1 MKPPQISAFRYLWL
15 MHHYREILQNKFAE
29 EYKKLNNEQRRA
41 VDTIDGPVMVIA
53 GPGTGKTQILAAR
66 IGKILLDTDALP
78 ENILCLTYTD
88 AGTIAMRKRLQQF
101 IGADAYKVNI
111 YTFHAFCNDVIQDNL
126 NLFEKTSLDAVS
138 ELETIELF
146 KQLIDAFPKNHP
158 LKRYRG
164 DVYYEINNL
173 RSLFSSMKR
182 EGWTAEFI
190 NERIDA
196 YINDL
201 PNRDEYIAKRAVKEF
216 KKGDVRTDKIEE
228 EKEKMEK
235 LRAAVNEF
243 ANFQNLMRK
252 RNRYDF
258 DDMINWV
265 INVFEEHKNILAN
278 YQEKFQY
285 LLVDEYQDTSGT
297 QNRLVQL
304 LINYWE
310 KPNVFVVGDDDQSI
324 YRFQGANVEN
334 MLDFANRYTKDLMTV
349 VLTSNYRSTQ
359 PILDISKTLI
369 NRNDERLVK
378 QIEGLSKELIS
389 SNLRINELT
398 DKPILHEYN
407 STKDEMADI
416 TNRVFELI
424 EQKIEP
430 GRIAVIYKENKYG
443 EELATYFRLK
453 NIPVYSKRS
462 IDVLVHPFTVKVV
475 QLLRY
480 LNAEHDI
487 PYGGD
492 EMLFEILHY
501 DFYNIPPIEIAK
513 LTVDVNKLKYNG
525 ELTSIRK
532 LLSDRANKP
541 PQNLFDPGIHEGLK
555 NFSLMMEKLIADVPN
570 ITLQELFEHIIQ
582 QAGVLSHIMRSDDKI
597 ALMQLLTA
605 LFDFIKD
612 ETSRNPLLR
621 LNELISVFD
630 LMEKEGI
637 ALPMTKVSGSDKG
650 VNLLT
655 THGSKGLEFEY
666 VFFAGVNASF
676 WEKKRKPG
684 GGYKFPD
691 TMFSSQPV
699 SSDEEEL
706 RRLFYVA
713 LTRAEKHLYLSY
725 AKFRN
730 DGKELEP
737 SMFIAEILEEHD
749 IPVEKISLTEE
760 QQMEFALLH
769 FNAQA
774 PEIEQAEAD
783 FITAIL
789 EKFVMNVTALNNY
802 LDCPLGFYYKSL
814 IRIPAGKSE
823 ATEFGSA
830 IHHALEKLFRKMQ
843 DGRIE
848 TFPLKEEMMVDFNW
862 YMYKHRENFT
872 KEAFDRRMEYGDEVL
887 RNYYD
892 KYINSW
898 NKVVAVERNIRGIVV
913 NGVPLKGKLDK
924 LEFNGKEVNV
934 VDYKSGNIDNAIPKM
949 KPPSD
954 KDPNGGDY
962 WRQAVF
968 YKILVDNYEQKDW
981 KVISTEFDFIEPD
994 KNKEYRKE
1002 KIFINPGDMETVK
1015 QQLTEVWHKIQ
1026 ARDFYTGCG
1035 KEDCH
1040 WCNFVK
1046 NNKLAV
1052 ALHDLEEEPAE

>member
-1 MKPPQISAFRYLWL
+1 MR
-15 MHHYREILQNKFAE
+15 HYREILRNIFAE
-29 EYKKLNNEQRRA
+29 EYKKLNGEQRRA

-66 IGKILLDTDALP
+66 IGKILLETDALP

-126 NLFEKTSLDAVS
+126 NLFEKNSLDAVS
-138 ELETIELF
+138 ELESIELF
-146 KQLIDAFPKNHP
+146 KQLIDAFPKGHP

-173 RSLFSSMKR
+173 RKLFSSMKR
-182 EGWTAEFI
+182 EGWTDTFM
-190 NERIDA
+190 NSKIDT
-196 YINDL
+196 YILDL
-201 PNRDEYIAKRAVKEF
+201 PNRDEYIAKRKVKEF
-216 KKGDVRTDKIEE
+216 AKGDVRTDKIEE

-243 ANFQNLMRK
+243 SNFQNLMRK

-265 INVFEEHKNILAN
+265 INVFEENKSILAN

-285 LLVDEYQDTSGT
+285 LLVDEFQDTSGT
-297 QNRLVQL
+297 QNKLVQL
-304 LINYWE
+304 LINYWD

-334 MLDFANRYTKDLMTV
+334 MLDFANKFSKDLITV
-349 VLTSNYRSTQ
+349 VLTNNYRSTQ
-359 PILDISKTLI
+359 PILDVSKTLI
-369 NRNDERLVK
+369 NRNDERLIK
-378 QIEGLSKELIS
+378 QIDGLSKDLLS
-389 SNLRINELT
+389 SNTLINGLT
-398 DKPILHEYN
+398 DKPVLHEYH
-407 STKDEMADI
+407 SAKDEMAGI
-416 TNRVFELI
+416 TNRVATLI
-424 EQKIEP
+424 EQKTEP
-430 GRIAVIYKENKYG
+430 GRIAVIYKENRYG

-462 IDVLVHPFTVKVV
+462 IDVLLHPFSHKIV

-480 LNAEHDI
+480 LNAEHDT

-501 DFYNIPPIEIAK
+501 DFYRIPPIEIAK
-513 LTVDVNKLKYNG
+513 ITVETNTLKYKG
-525 ELTSIRK
+525 EQTSIRK
-532 LLSDRANKP
+532 LLSDKANKP
-541 PQNLFDPGIHEGLK
+541 AQNLFDTGMHEGLK
-555 NFSLMMEKLIADVPN
+555 KFSFLIEKLIADVPN

-582 QAGVLSHIMRSDDKI
+582 QAAVLPYIMQSDDKI

-605 LFDFIKD
+605 LFDFIKE
-612 ETSRNPLLR
+612 ETGRNPLLD
-621 LNELISVFD
+621 LKELISVLD

-637 ALPMTKVSGSDKG
+637 ALPVNKVSGSDKG

-655 THGSKGLEFEY
+655 THGSKGLEFEH

-691 TMFSSQPV
+691 TLFGSSPSFGGGQG
-699 SSDEEEL
+699 DADEEL

-713 LTRAEKHLYLSY
+713 LTRAEKHLNISY

-737 SMFIAEILEEHD
+737 SMFIAEIQEEHKL
-749 IPVEKISLTEE
+749 PVEKLVLTEE
-760 QQMEFALLH
+760 QQMEFELLH
-769 FNAQA
+769 FTAQS
-774 PEIEQAEAD
+774 PEIEQAEED
-783 FITAIL
+783 FISNIL
-789 EKFVMNVTALNNY
+789 EKFVMNVTALSAY
-802 LDCPLGFYYKSL
+802 LNCPLGFYYKNL

-823 ATEFGSA
+823 ALEFGSA

-843 DGRIE
+843 DGGKE
-848 TFPLKEEMMVDFNW
+848 TFPIKDEMMADFNW
-862 YMYKHRENFT
+862 YMNKHRENFT
-872 KEAFDRRMEYGDEVL
+872 KEAFERRMEYGDEVL

-892 KYINSW
+892 KYVNSW
-898 NKVVAVERNIRGIVV
+898 NKVVAIERNIRGVVV
-913 NGVPLKGKLDK
+913 NAVPLKGKLDK
-924 LEFNGKEVNV
+924 LEFNGKDVNV
-934 VDYKSGNIDNAIPKM
+934 VDYKSGNIDNALPKM

-954 KDPNGGDY
+954 KDPHGGDY

-968 YKILVDNYEQKDW
+968 YKILVDHYEQKDW

-994 KNKEYRKE
+994 SKGEYRKQ
-1002 KIFINPGDMETVK
+1002 KIMITAQDMETVK
-1015 QQLTEVWHKIQ
+1015 HQLTEVWHKIQ

-1046 NNKLAV
+1046 NNKLTV
-1052 ALHDLEEEPAE
+1052 ALHDLAEEPAE

>member
-1 MKPPQISAFRYLWL
+1 MR
-15 MHHYREILQNKFAE
+15 HYRELLQNKFDE
-29 EYKKLNNEQRRA
+29 EYHKLNPEQCRA
-41 VDTIDGPVMVIA
+41 VNTIQGPVMVIA

-66 IGKILLDTDALP
+66 IGKILLETDALP

-126 NLFEKTSLDAVS
+126 NLFEKKSLDAVS
-138 ELETIELF
+138 ELESIELF
-146 KQLIDAFPKNHP
+146 KQLIDAFPKGHP

-173 RSLFSSMKR
+173 RHLFSSMKR
-182 EGWTAEFI
+182 EGWTADFI
-190 NERIDA
+190 NQRITD

-201 PNRDEYIAKRAVKEF
+201 PNRDEYVAKRKVKEF
-216 KKGDVRTDKIEE
+216 NKGDVRTDKIEE
-228 EKEKMEK
+228 EKEKMER
-235 LRAAVNEF
+235 LCAAVQEF

-265 INVFEEHKNILAN
+265 ITMFEDNKNILAN

-297 QNRLVQL
+297 QNKLVYL
-304 LINYWE
+304 LINYWD

-334 MLDFANRYTKDLMTV
+334 MLEFANRYTKDLMTV

-369 NRNDERLVK
+369 NRNEERLVK
-378 QIEGLSKELIS
+378 QIDGLSKELIS
-389 SNLRINELT
+389 SRKELMTLKNL
-398 DKPILHEYN
+398 PILHEYN
-407 STKDEMADI
+407 SAKEEMADM
-416 TNRVFELI
+416 TNRVDELI
-424 EQKIEP
+424 KQHVEP
-430 GRIAVIYKENKYG
+430 GRIAIIYKENKYG

-453 NIPVYSKRS
+453 NIPFYSKRS
-462 IDVLVHPFTVKVV
+462 IDVLVHPFGSKII

-480 LNAEHDI
+480 LNAEHDT

-492 EMLFEILHY
+492 EMLFEILHF
-501 DFYNIPPIEIAK
+501 DFYKIPPICIAK
-513 LTVDVNKLKYNG
+513 LTVEANTLKYKG
-525 ELTSIRK
+525 EQTSIRK
-532 LLSDRANKP
+532 LLSDKTNKP
-541 PQNLFDPGIHEGLK
+541 AQNLFDTGIHEGLK
-555 NFSLMMEKLIADVPN
+555 SFSFMIEKLIADVPN
-570 ITLQELFEHIIQ
+570 ITLLELFERLIQ
-582 QAGVLSHIMRSDDKI
+582 HAGVLNYIMQSDNKI
-597 ALMQLLTA
+597 SLMQLLTA

-612 ETSRNPLLR
+612 ETGRNPSLQLK
-621 LNELISVFD
+621 ELISIFD
-630 LMEKEGI
+630 LMQKEDI
-637 ALPMTKVSGSDKG
+637 SLPMIKVAGTDKG

-666 VFFAGVNASF
+666 VFFAGANASY

-691 TMFSSQPV
+691 TMFASQPA
-699 SSDEEEL
+699 STDDEEL

-713 LTRAEKHLYLSY
+713 LTRAEKHLYISY
-725 AKFRN
+725 AKFKN

-737 SMFIAEILEEHD
+737 SMFIAEIQEVHEL
-749 IPVEKISLTEE
+749 PVEKIVLTEE
-760 QQMEFALLH
+760 QQMEFEMLH
-769 FNAQA
+769 FTAQA
-774 PEIEQAEAD
+774 PEIEQAEED
-783 FITAIL
+783 FISGIL
-789 EKFVMNVTALNNY
+789 EKFVMNVTALNSY
-802 LDCPLGFYYKSL
+802 LNCPLNFYYRNL
-814 IRIPAGKSE
+814 IRIPSGKSE

-830 IHHALEKLFRKMQ
+830 IHHALEQLFRKMQ
-843 DGRIE
+843 DSKKDL
-848 TFPLKEEMMVDFNW
+848 FPAKEEMMADFNW
-862 YMYKHRENFT
+862 YMHKHRENFT
-872 KEAFDRRMEYGDEVL
+872 KEAFARRMEYGDEVL

-892 KYINSW
+892 KYINNW

-934 VDYKSGNIDNAIPKM
+934 VDYKSGNIDNAIPKI

-968 YKILVDNYEQKDW
+968 YKILIDHYEQKDW
-981 KVISTEFDFIEPD
+981 QVISTEFDFIEPD
-994 KNKEYRKE
+994 KKGEYRKE
-1002 KIFINPGDMETVK
+1002 KIVITAQDTETVK
-1015 QQLTEVWHKIQ
+1015 QQLTTVWHKIQ

-1035 KEDCH
+1035 KADCH

-1052 ALHDLEEEPAE
+1052 ALHALEEEIND

>member
-1 MKPPQISAFRYLWL
+1 MR
-15 MHHYREILQNKFAE
+15 HYRDILQNKFAE
-29 EYKKLNNEQRRA
+29 EYKKLNNEQRLA
-41 VDTIDGPVMVIA
+41 VDTIEGPVMVIA

-126 NLFEKTSLDAVS
+126 NLFEKNSLDAIS
-138 ELETIELF
+138 ELESIELF
-146 KQLIDAFPKNHP
+146 KQLIDAFPKGHL

-164 DVYYEINNL
+164 DVYFEINNL

-182 EGWTAEFI
+182 EGWRAEFI
-190 NERIDA
+190 NQKIDE

-228 EKEKMEK
+228 EKEKMGK

-243 ANFQNLMRK
+243 TNFQNLMRK

-265 INVFEEHKNILAN
+265 IQVFEENKTILAN
-278 YQEKFQY
+278 YQERFQY

-297 QNRLVQL
+297 QNKLVQL
-304 LINYWE
+304 LINYWD

-334 MLDFANRYTKDLMTV
+334 MLDFATKYTKDLMTV

-378 QIEGLSKELIS
+378 QIDGLSKELIS
-389 SNLRINELT
+389 SNKQINQLT
-398 DKPILHEYN
+398 NKPVLHEYN
-407 STKDEMADI
+407 SAKDEMADI
-416 TNRVFELI
+416 TNRVAVLI
-424 EQKIEP
+424 DQKIEP
-430 GRIAVIYKENKYG
+430 GKIAVIYKENRYG
-443 EELATYFRLK
+443 EELANYFRLK
-453 NIPVYSKRS
+453 NIPFYSKRS
-462 IDVLVHPFTVKVV
+462 IDVLVHPFTNKIV

-480 LNAEHDI
+480 LDAEHDT

-492 EMLFEILHY
+492 EMLFEILHF
-501 DFYNIPPIEIAK
+501 DFYKIPPIEIAK
-513 LTVDVNKLKYNG
+513 LTVETNTLKYKG

-532 LLSDRANKP
+532 LLSDKANKP
-541 PQNLFDPGIHEGLK
+541 PQNLFDTGIHEGLK
-555 NFSLMMEKLIADVPN
+555 NFSFMIERLIADVPN
-570 ITLQELFEHIIQ
+570 VTLQELFEHIIQ
-582 QAGVLSHIMRSDDKI
+582 NAGVLNYIMQSDDKI
-597 ALMQLLTA
+597 SLMQLLTA

-612 ETSRNPLLR
+612 ETSRNPLLD
-621 LNELISVFD
+621 LNELISIFD

-637 ALPMTKVSGSDKG
+637 ALPMNKVSGSGNG

-666 VFFAGVNASF
+666 VFFAGANASF

-691 TMFSSQPV
+691 TMFTSQPA

-713 LTRAEKHLYLSY
+713 LTRAERHLYISY

-737 SMFIAEILEEHD
+737 SMFIAEILEENEL
-749 IPVEKISLTEE
+749 PVEKIILTEE
-760 QQMEFALLH
+760 QQMEFELLH
-769 FNAQA
+769 FTAQA
-774 PEIEQAEAD
+774 PEIEQAEED
-783 FITAIL
+783 FISSIL
-789 EKFVMNVTALNNY
+789 EKFVMNVTALSAY
-802 LDCPLGFYYKSL
+802 LACPLGFYYKNL

-823 ATEFGSA
+823 SLEFGSA
-830 IHHALEKLFRKMQ
+830 IHHAIEKLFRKMQ
-843 DGRIE
+843 DGGKE
-848 TFPLKEEMMVDFNW
+848 TFPAKEEMIADFNW
-862 YMYKHRENFT
+862 YMLRHRENFT
-872 KEAFDRRMEYGDEVL
+872 KEAFERRMEYGDEVL

-892 KYINSW
+892 KYISSW

-913 NGVPLKGKLDK
+913 NGVPIKGKLDK

-934 VDYKSGNIDNAIPKM
+934 VDYKSGNIDNALPKM
-949 KPPSD
+949 KSPSD

-968 YKILVDNYEQKDW
+968 YKILIDNYEQKEW

-994 KNKEYRKE
+994 KKGEYRKE
-1002 KIFINPGDMETVK
+1002 KIVINPQDVETVK

-1035 KEDCH
+1035 KPDCH

-1052 ALHDLEEEPAE
+1052 ALHELEEETAD